1 MLSVTELQVPDL
13 AYEEFIVE
21 QTFITENKRIRK
33 RTQEQHCSY
42 YLQERMGGAKV
53 ERQLKNREYMAL
65 LATARNNN
73 KPTITKVPT
82 HPPPLPSPPLPS
94 RPLPSPPLHT
104 LSHLLLLS
112 RLRPSPR
119 T

>member
-82 HPPPLPSPPLPS
+82 HPPPLPSTPYLTFSFSLVSDHHQEPDHVQIRGPL
-94 RPLPSPPLHT
+94 L
-104 LSHLLLLS
+104 
-112 RLRPSPR
+112 
-119 T
+119 